1 MERLTHDD
9 QPATVL
15 HGWPCNGWAER
26 IHTAERD
33 GHGSGGSAPHSR
45 LSAGCAGYG
54 RVPLCLCAGAPARRG
69 DATDTLRPIVSK
81 DAPQVVGFS
90 MRRVLGR
97 HSRSFSFLEALVATG
112 LIAGCGLSARNTIPS
127 EFILQAEPGV
137 TLTAL
142 TTHPELYQGKVVIV
156 GGVPLAE
163 IREGDRVWIELR
175 NRPLEANYVPHR
187 PLSRRTRG
195 RTLLGTSPI
204 PRLPSDLAHVGA
216 SDGRGASA
224 RPSPFSTATGHG

>member
-1 MERLTHDD
+1 
-9 QPATVL
+9 
-15 HGWPCNGWAER
+15 
-26 IHTAERD
+26 
-33 GHGSGGSAPHSR
+33 
-45 LSAGCAGYG
+45 
-54 RVPLCLCAGAPARRG
+54 
-69 DATDTLRPIVSK
+69 
-81 DAPQVVGFS
+81 
-90 MRRVLGR
+90 
-97 HSRSFSFLEALVATG
+97 VATG

-175 NRPLEANYVPHR
+175 NRPLEGQLRASSAS
-187 PLSRRTRG
+187 LSRRTRG
-195 RTLLGTSPI
+195 RTLLGASPI

-216 SDGRGASA
+216 SA